1 MISLV
6 RKMPEANEA
15 VRQEFRSGRATL
27 ERKLA
32 ACSGSLPMAPPDRA
46 EVLAMLISDSDQRI
60 SEKSQNALLSVP
72 HAAFIIALGRAD
84 ASPTLVA
91 YCSRN
96 LAEKSDIAD
105 LVAVHPFCSAEDLAR
120 VARALSVTGLQA
132 LFDNL
137 ERLADHPK
145 FVTALLASAPLSPD
159 QKQQLEELGQGEAGE
174 HALAD
179 AVADAEP
186 DPHKR
191 LSLLQRLATMKVLER
206 MQLAIKGG
214 REERMALIRDPCR
227 VVQRGVLQSPKLS
240 EREVES
246 FASMTSLT
254 EEILRVIALKR
265 NFRKNYTIVKNLV
278 NNSKTPIDVSLN
290 LLPMIQLMDLKMLTL
305 NKNIPDTVRQ
315 VALKRFREKSVTR

>member
-27 ERKLA
+27 EPKLA

-46 EVLAMLISDSDQRI
+46 EVLAMLISDSYQRI

-105 LVAVHPFCSAEDLAR
+105 LVAVDPFCSAEDLSR

-145 FVTALLASAPLSPD
+145 FVTALLLGVCAPESRSETTARGTWPGRSLRARAGRCGCRCRARSAQTTVTTAAAGDDESAGANAARDKRRPRETHGADSRPLPSGAARSTAIAKAFGTRSGIFRVDDELDGGNSPRDRPEKKFSKELYDRKKSCEQFEDADLRFAKSASDDSTHG
-159 QKQQLEELGQGEAGE
+159 LENA
-174 HALAD
+174 
-179 AVADAEP
+179 
-186 DPHKR
+186 
-191 LSLLQRLATMKVLER
+191 
-206 MQLAIKGG
+206 
-214 REERMALIRDPCR
+214 
-227 VVQRGVLQSPKLS
+227 
-240 EREVES
+240 
-246 FASMTSLT
+246 
-254 EEILRVIALKR
+254 
-265 NFRKNYTIVKNLV
+265 Y
-278 NNSKTPIDVSLN
+278 SK
-290 LLPMIQLMDLKMLTL
+290 
-305 NKNIPDTVRQ
+305 
-315 VALKRFREKSVTR
+315 